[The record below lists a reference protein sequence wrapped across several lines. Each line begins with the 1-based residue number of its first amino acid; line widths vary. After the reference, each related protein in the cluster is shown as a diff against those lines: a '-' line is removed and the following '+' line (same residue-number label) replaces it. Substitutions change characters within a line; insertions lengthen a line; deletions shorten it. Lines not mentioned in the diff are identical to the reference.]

1 MPSRK
6 AALVTGGA
14 TGIGRSAVLALARA
28 GFDVAV
34 NYSSSETAARETAA
48 EAEKLGARTLLV
60 RCDVSDETGVR
71 AMLRAVEEKFQRLDV
86 LVNNA
91 GTTASWKPKDLETLS
106 LEEWDRVF
114 AVNVRGLFQVTR
126 AAVPLL
132 RKGEKPCVV
141 NTASI
146 VGLRPGPQ
154 PLPYAASKA
163 AVVNLTK
170 TLAWN
175 LGPEIRV
182 NAVAP
187 GWMEG
192 DWMKRMLKDKYDDLM
207 GKRAKATPLKRVVT
221 ADDVAETMM
230 SLIQSNRFVTGEVV
244 VIDGGF
250 TGFDLTCCR
259 AWCRSRRNS
268 RSATARRDTGRT
280 SRSPKNFP
288 PCFGRFQDRIAL
300 VDGERRY
307 TYGEIDELSDNL
319 ALNLL
324 ELGLK
329 PLDRVVPTLPNIAE
343 FVLLYFALQKIGAIP
358 IAALVDAPLRRNQP
372 VRAALGATACVY
384 PERQGDFAFEPMIRR
399 VQAENPHARA
409 SAFRSPRLQAPASS
423 HEAAPAAERAEEDPR
438 SIRPTRASSS
448 FRAAPPASRS

>member
-1 MPSRK
+1 VASRK
-6 AALVTGGA
+6 VALVTGAA
-14 TGIGRSAVLALARA
+14 TGIGRSAVLALAGA
-28 GFDVAV
+28 GYDVV
-34 NYSSSETAARETAA
+34 LNYGSSEKAAREAAA
-48 EAEKLGARTLLV
+48 EAEKLGAKTLVV
-60 RCDVSDETGVR
+60 RCDVSDESGVR
-71 AMLRAVEEKFQRLDV
+71 SMVSKIKETFGKLHV

-91 GTTASWKPKDLETLS
+91 GTTASWKPRDLETLS

-126 AAVPLL
+126 ACVPLL
-132 RKGEKPCVV
+132 KESKGCVV

-192 DWMKRMLKDKYDDLM
+192 DWMKRMLKDKYEDLM

-230 SLIQSNRFVTGEVV
+230 SLIESNRFVTGEVI

-250 TGFDLTCCR
+250 T
-259 AWCRSRRNS
+259 
-268 RSATARRDTGRT
+268 
-280 SRSPKNFP
+280 
-288 PCFGRFQDRIAL
+288 
-300 VDGERRY
+300 
-307 TYGEIDELSDNL
+307 
-319 ALNLL
+319 
-324 ELGLK
+324 
-329 PLDRVVPTLPNIAE
+329 
-343 FVLLYFALQKIGAIP
+343 
-358 IAALVDAPLRRNQP
+358 
-372 VRAALGATACVY
+372 
-384 PERQGDFAFEPMIRR
+384 
-399 VQAENPHARA
+399 
-409 SAFRSPRLQAPASS
+409 SS
-423 HEAAPAAERAEEDPR
+423 
-438 SIRPTRASSS
+438 T
-448 FRAAPPASRS
+448 

>member
-1 MPSRK
+1 LTSRK
-6 AALVTGGA
+6 AALVTGAA

-28 GFDVAV
+28 GFDVAL
-34 NYSSSETAARETAA
+34 NYSSSEAAARETAA
-48 EAEKLGARTLLV
+48 QAEKLGAKALLV
-60 RCDVSDETGVR
+60 RCDVSDEKGVR
-71 AMLRAVEEKFQRLDV
+71 AMLNQVEDAFGRLDV
-86 LVNNA
+86 LINNA
-91 GTTASWKPKDLETLS
+91 GATAAWKPKDLETLS
-106 LEEWDRVF
+106 LEDWDRVF

-132 RKGEKPCVV
+132 KKSQGCVV

-154 PLPYAASKA
+154 PPPNAASKA

-230 SLIQSNRFVTGEVV
+230 SLVQGNRFVTGEVI

-250 TGFDLTCCR
+250 T
-259 AWCRSRRNS
+259 
-268 RSATARRDTGRT
+268 
-280 SRSPKNFP
+280 
-288 PCFGRFQDRIAL
+288 
-300 VDGERRY
+300 
-307 TYGEIDELSDNL
+307 
-319 ALNLL
+319 
-324 ELGLK
+324 
-329 PLDRVVPTLPNIAE
+329 
-343 FVLLYFALQKIGAIP
+343 
-358 IAALVDAPLRRNQP
+358 
-372 VRAALGATACVY
+372 
-384 PERQGDFAFEPMIRR
+384 
-399 VQAENPHARA
+399 A
-409 SAFRSPRLQAPASS
+409 S
-423 HEAAPAAERAEEDPR
+423 
-438 SIRPTRASSS
+438 T
-448 FRAAPPASRS
+448 

>member
-1 MPSRK
+1 LASTK
-6 AALVTGGA
+6 VALVTGAA

-28 GFDVAV
+28 GYAVVV
-34 NYSSSETAARETAA
+34 NYSASEKAARQTGA
-48 EAEKLGARTLLV
+48 EAEKLGAKALV
-60 RCDVSDETGVR
+60 LRCDVSDEAGVR
-71 AMLRAVEEKFQRLDV
+71 SMVRTTKEHFGRLDV
-86 LVNNA
+86 LINNA

-126 AAVPLL
+126 ACVPLL
-132 RKGEKPCVV
+132 RESKGCVV

-175 LGPEIRV
+175 LGPDIRV

-207 GKRAKATPLKRVVT
+207 GKRARATPLKRVVT

-230 SLIQSNRFVTGEVV
+230 SLIESNRFVTGEVV

-250 TGFDLTCCR
+250 T
-259 AWCRSRRNS
+259 
-268 RSATARRDTGRT
+268 
-280 SRSPKNFP
+280 
-288 PCFGRFQDRIAL
+288 
-300 VDGERRY
+300 
-307 TYGEIDELSDNL
+307 
-319 ALNLL
+319 
-324 ELGLK
+324 
-329 PLDRVVPTLPNIAE
+329 
-343 FVLLYFALQKIGAIP
+343 
-358 IAALVDAPLRRNQP
+358 
-372 VRAALGATACVY
+372 
-384 PERQGDFAFEPMIRR
+384 
-399 VQAENPHARA
+399 
-409 SAFRSPRLQAPASS
+409 SS
-423 HEAAPAAERAEEDPR
+423 
-438 SIRPTRASSS
+438 T
-448 FRAAPPASRS
+448 

>member
-1 MPSRK
+1 MNMFAFSPDPPLASPK
-6 AALVTGGA
+6 AALVTGAA
-14 TGIGRSAVLALARA
+14 TGIGHSAVLALARA
-28 GFDVAV
+28 GYDVVV
-34 NYSSSETAARETAA
+34 NYSASEKAARETAA
-48 EAEKLGARTLLV
+48 AAEKLGVKALV
-60 RCDVSDETGVR
+60 VKCDVADEKGVR
-71 AMLRAVEEKFQRLDV
+71 AMVASTKDKFGRLDV

-126 AAVPLL
+126 ACVPMLKEA
-132 RKGEKPCVV
+132 KGCIV

-230 SLIQSNRFVTGEVV
+230 SLIQGNRFVTGEVI
-244 VIDGGF
+244 VIDGGY
-250 TGFDLTCCR
+250 
-259 AWCRSRRNS
+259 
-268 RSATARRDTGRT
+268 T
-280 SRSPKNFP
+280 SS
-288 PCFGRFQDRIAL
+288 
-300 VDGERRY
+300 
-307 TYGEIDELSDNL
+307 T
-319 ALNLL
+319 
-324 ELGLK
+324 
-329 PLDRVVPTLPNIAE
+329 
-343 FVLLYFALQKIGAIP
+343 
-358 IAALVDAPLRRNQP
+358 
-372 VRAALGATACVY
+372 
-384 PERQGDFAFEPMIRR
+384 
-399 VQAENPHARA
+399 
-409 SAFRSPRLQAPASS
+409 
-423 HEAAPAAERAEEDPR
+423 
-438 SIRPTRASSS
+438 
-448 FRAAPPASRS
+448 

>member
-1 MPSRK
+1 LASTK
-6 AALVTGGA
+6 VALVTGAA

-28 GFDVAV
+28 GYDVVV
-34 NYSSSETAARETAA
+34 NYSASEKAARETAA
-48 EAEKLGARTLLV
+48 AAGKLGVQTLVV
-60 RCDVSDETGVR
+60 RCDVSDEAGVR
-71 AMLRAVEEKFQRLDV
+71 SMLKKIKDQFGRLDV

-126 AAVPLL
+126 ASVPML
-132 RKGEKPCVV
+132 RESKGCVV

-192 DWMKRMLKDKYDDLM
+192 DWMKRMLKDKYQDLM

-230 SLIQSNRFVTGEVV
+230 SLIESNRFVTGEVI

-250 TGFDLTCCR
+250 T
-259 AWCRSRRNS
+259 
-268 RSATARRDTGRT
+268 
-280 SRSPKNFP
+280 
-288 PCFGRFQDRIAL
+288 
-300 VDGERRY
+300 
-307 TYGEIDELSDNL
+307 
-319 ALNLL
+319 
-324 ELGLK
+324 
-329 PLDRVVPTLPNIAE
+329 
-343 FVLLYFALQKIGAIP
+343 
-358 IAALVDAPLRRNQP
+358 
-372 VRAALGATACVY
+372 
-384 PERQGDFAFEPMIRR
+384 
-399 VQAENPHARA
+399 
-409 SAFRSPRLQAPASS
+409 SS
-423 HEAAPAAERAEEDPR
+423 
-438 SIRPTRASSS
+438 T
-448 FRAAPPASRS
+448 

>member
-1 MPSRK
+1 LASTK
-6 AALVTGGA
+6 VALVTGAA

-28 GFDVAV
+28 GYDVAV
-34 NYSSSETAARETAA
+34 NYASSERAARETAA
-48 EAEKLGARTLLV
+48 EAEKLGAKTLVV
-60 RCDVSDETGVR
+60 RCDVSDEPGVR
-71 AMLRAVEEKFQRLDV
+71 AMLSRIRETFGKLNV

-91 GTTASWKPKDLETLS
+91 GTTAAWKPKDLETLS

-126 AAVPLL
+126 AAVPMLKEA
-132 RKGEKPCVV
+132 KGCIV

-207 GKRAKATPLKRVVT
+207 GKRARATPLKRVVT

-230 SLIQSNRFVTGEVV
+230 SLVESNRFVTGEVI

-250 TGFDLTCCR
+250 T
-259 AWCRSRRNS
+259 
-268 RSATARRDTGRT
+268 
-280 SRSPKNFP
+280 
-288 PCFGRFQDRIAL
+288 
-300 VDGERRY
+300 
-307 TYGEIDELSDNL
+307 
-319 ALNLL
+319 
-324 ELGLK
+324 
-329 PLDRVVPTLPNIAE
+329 
-343 FVLLYFALQKIGAIP
+343 
-358 IAALVDAPLRRNQP
+358 
-372 VRAALGATACVY
+372 
-384 PERQGDFAFEPMIRR
+384 
-399 VQAENPHARA
+399 
-409 SAFRSPRLQAPASS
+409 SS
-423 HEAAPAAERAEEDPR
+423 
-438 SIRPTRASSS
+438 T
-448 FRAAPPASRS
+448 